1 MPWRR
6 FASLLLCLTLCGC
19 GATDP
24 RVRSPSVDA
33 PTEAASQADTPS
45 VLQDTPLDTVTYL
58 PESLIEEM
66 RALILK
72 SSEPYTDLAPLDVGQ
87 MLSEDEA
94 AALAPDCLSS
104 SDPDA
109 SDYSIFY
116 AVDFDNDSTKDLFID
131 RKTGMGTMGM
141 HDLQF
146 WRGLP
151 DGTYIQT
158 GSLETYMSSPLFV
171 DWDNRTY
178 LLLVQYDFP
187 DKSDVTQLTF
197 TGLDIMLFDNGQIQE
212 SACLTFDPT
221 ALWEEG
227 IYDEDGIQTGWIEG
241 APEER
246 DVMLSVY
253 TRGINTDFSA
263 FLH

>member
-1 MPWRR
+1 MPRWR

-19 GATDP
+19 T
-24 RVRSPSVDA
+24 VSDA
-33 PTEAASQADTPS
+33 PQKAAEPSSQAA

-58 PESLIEEM
+58 PESLIEEL

-151 DGTYIQT
+151 DGTYTQT
-158 GSLETYMSSPLFV
+158 VTLETYMSSPLFV

-187 DKSDVTQLTF
+187 DKSDVAQFTF

-212 SACLTFDPT
+212 SACLSFDPT

-227 IYDEDGIQTGWIEG
+227 IYDEDGTQTGWIEG
-241 APEER
+241 APEDR
-246 DVMLSVY
+246 DIMLSVY

>member
-1 MPWRR
+1 MPWWR
-6 FASLLLCLTLCGC
+6 FVSLLLCLLLCGC
-19 GATDP
+19 TAFDEP
-24 RVRSPSVDA
+24 QKAAEPS
-33 PTEAASQADTPS
+33 SQAA

-58 PESLIEEM
+58 PESLIEEL
-66 RALILK
+66 RALVLK
-72 SSEPYTDLAPLDVGQ
+72 SPEPYMDLAPLDVGQ

-94 AALAPDCLSS
+94 AALVPDCLSS

-131 RKTGMGTMGM
+131 RKIGMGTMGM

-146 WRGLP
+146 WQGLP
-151 DGTYIQT
+151 DGTYVQT

-171 DWDNRTY
+171 DWDNQTY

-187 DKSDVTQLTF
+187 VKSDVAQFTF

-212 SACLTFDPT
+212 SACLAFDPT

-227 IYDEDGIQTGWIEG
+227 IYDEAGTQIGWIEG

>member
-6 FASLLLCLTLCGC
+6 FVSLLLCLTLCGC
-19 GATDP
+19 TVSDEPQKAAE
-24 RVRSPSVDA
+24 PS
-33 PTEAASQADTPS
+33 SQAA

-58 PESLIEEM
+58 PESLIEAL

-94 AALAPDCLSS
+94 AALSPDCLSS

-158 GSLETYMSSPLFV
+158 GSLETYMSSPLFIN
-171 DWDNRTY
+171 WENQIY

-187 DKSDVTQLTF
+187 SKSDVAQFTF
-197 TGLDIMLFDNGQIQE
+197 TGLDIMLFSNGQILE

-227 IYDEDGIQTGWIEG
+227 IYDEDGTQTGWIEG

-246 DVMLSVY
+246 DVTLSVY
-253 TRGINTDFSA
+253 TRGVNTDFPLPA
-263 FLH
+263 H